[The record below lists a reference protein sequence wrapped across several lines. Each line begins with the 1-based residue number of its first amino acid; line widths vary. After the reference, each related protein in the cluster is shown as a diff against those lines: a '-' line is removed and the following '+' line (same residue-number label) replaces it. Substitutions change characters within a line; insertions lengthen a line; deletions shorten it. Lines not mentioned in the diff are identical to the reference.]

1 MPLMTLGL
9 FTFQTDSLPYATA
22 ARDSAWRWPSQD
34 RAGAAPAH
42 QYTGP
47 GTDTLTLTGTLMP
60 EITGGP
66 VHLDTL
72 RRMAAEGKAW
82 LLIDGQ
88 GRRRGT
94 WIVTSVRETRTHMF
108 SDGTPRKVDF
118 TLSLTRYSDDDLAA
132 RGDLADSLPGHL
144 SAPAPDDVIAGA
156 RDLAGGLAG
165 AASDLW
171 SLYR

>member
-9 FTFQTDSLPYATA
+9 FVFQTDTIPYASV

-34 RAGAAPAH
+34 RAGAAPAY

-47 GTDTLTLTGTLMP
+47 GEDRLTLTGTLMP

-66 VHLDTL
+66 VQLDTL

-82 LLIDGQ
+82 LLIDGL

-94 WIVTSVRETRTHMF
+94 WIVTAVRETRTHMF
-108 SDGTPRKVDF
+108 ADGVARKIEF
-118 TLSLTRYSDDDLAA
+118 TLDLTRYSDDDMDA
-132 RGDLADSLPGHL
+132 RGDLVDSLPGRMGGV
-144 SAPAPDDVIAGA
+144 STDDIISGA
-156 RDLAGGLAG
+156 RDLVGDLAG
-165 AASDLW
+165 LASDLW